1 VAPRLALLGR
11 DAAAIRGIGSFV
23 ETGQGQSIMS
33 EPEAPLRQQ
42 IAAAIEAIRQQLE
55 VLRSGPSI
63 GGPLDNR
70 SVIADLETELTALE
84 EARTNL
90 GPHDR

>member
-1 VAPRLALLGR
+1 MAARLFPG
-11 DAAAIRGIGSFV
+11 DGDAIRGIGGFV
-23 ETGQGQSIMS
+23 QTGQGQSIMS

-42 IAAAIEAIRQQLE
+42 IAAAIDAIRQQLA

-70 SVIADLETELTALE
+70 SVIADLEAELAALE